1 MKPVTVVTYLS
12 EEDAKEVKE
21 IAERLGLS
29 EAAVVRMCV
38 RFVLREVSL
47 VTPLITIARQTGEKE
62 GEQDAKGTTNR

>member
-47 VTPLITIARQTGEKE
+47 VTPLITIARKTGEKE
-62 GEQDAKGTTNR
+62 GEKDAGAAANR